1 MDQKALETDHM
12 EERTRELKV
21 RNLEMIWLKEVRK

>member
-12 EERTRELKV
+12 EERIRELKV
-21 RNLEMIWLKEVRK
+21 RNLEMIWLKDVSK